1 LGCPEAEAML
11 IEVCLDAI
19 NEGVAFFSR
28 EQGGHELHYG
38 GVAIDSGKRHAIL
51 RLPGT
56 EN

>member
-1 LGCPEAEAML
+1 ML

-19 NEGVAFFSR
+19 DEGVAFFSR